1 LNPGSPTVG
10 SRSLRGQTLW
20 LGAFAVCLIDIPR
33 YLFQL
38 FQVPLPYVGSSD
50 PPVLLVILGAVAFLQ
65 YVRGNKPISSLFGG
79 DRLFA
84 VGLLVGGAVLE
95 IQSLFSGA
103 NPDFGLLRQFL
114 WLIMAFYLVGS
125 YVINDD
131 DIFMASKLFIY
142 ILVAFSAILVTLWFL
157 YHAGFNQYYGF
168 LSSSSFGGWNGFSLL
183 CVVGIVFLLFDPGL
197 ALTIG
202 TRAVLSTPLALI
214 PLFERSRSAIAL
226 MVAVFSLWFLKLAL
240 VWIGRLCAVR
250 WCRLALQCVL
260 FGLLLIAAWVVFY
273 PAMVTQVS
281 FLALAGKDNRTI
293 AVMGSDLHSSYSRY
307 FSAIQVLGRFIDSP
321 WFGQGYSEVNA
332 IEVAGYR
339 CHTLW
344 ALVLGAYVAVAVSV
358 LIMCLFV
365 FLSVSR
371 IRKQVWLSVGL
382 MTCLIVVSSTTN
394 DVWLWYILLFLPFL
408 RWKSV

>member
-1 LNPGSPTVG
+1 M
-10 SRSLRGQTLW
+10 RGQTLW

-65 YVRGNKPISSLFGG
+65 YVRGNKPISSLFRG

-114 WLIMAFYLVGS
+114 WLIMAFYLVS
-125 YVINDD
+125 SCVINDD
-131 DIFMASKLFIY
+131 DIFIATKLFIY
-142 ILVAFSAILVTLWFL
+142 IMVAFSAILVMLWFL
-157 YHAGFNQYYGF
+157 YHAGFNQYYWF

-183 CVVGIVFLLFDPGL
+183 CAVGIVFLLFDPGL

-250 WCRLALQCVL
+250 WRRLALQCVL
-260 FGLLLIAAWVVFY
+260 IGLLLIAAWVVFY
-273 PAMVTQVS
+273 PAMLTQVS

-344 ALVLGAYVAVAVSV
+344 ALVLGAYGAVAASLLVGWISMVVSFRHISEKAW
-358 LIMCLFV
+358 LAIGLMMCLA
-365 FLSVSR
+365 
-371 IRKQVWLSVGL
+371 
-382 MTCLIVVSSTTN
+382 VVCSTTN
-394 DVWLWYILLFLPFL
+394 DIWLWYILLFIPFVKTN
-408 RWKSV
+408 RVAKVMNG